1 MLLVIFIFYF
11 CKYSI
16 LLIGASQ
23 EQHKEKNG
31 SIFCSDSGIR
41 LLPVICSDCDM

>member
-1 MLLVIFIFYF
+1 MPCKRKLHVDGYLYFFYF

-16 LLIGASQ
+16 LPIGASQ

-31 SIFCSDSGIR
+31 SIF
-41 LLPVICSDCDM
+41 L

>member
-1 MLLVIFIFYF
+1 MLLVIFIFDF

-16 LLIGASQ
+16 LLTGASQ

-31 SIFCSDSGIR
+31 EWFNILI
-41 LLPVICSDCDM
+41 VIVV